1 MSEKSC
7 TFAAV
12 MAKRKLL
19 GMTVAE
25 LQEVAAQTGMP
36 RFAAKQMAQ
45 WIYQKHAMSIAEM
58 TNLSKAA
65 RQKLEEEYE
74 VGAMPPVK
82 EQRSKDGTVKY
93 LFPTEQ
99 GKTVEAV
106 YIPDDDRATLC
117 VSSQVGCRM
126 GCAFCQT
133 GKQGFDGNLTVADIL
148 NQIYA
153 LPERDTLTNI
163 VLMGQGEPMDNYDAV
178 IKATAILT
186 DKDGFAW
193 SPKRIT
199 VSSVGVKNKLA
210 RFVEESDCHVAVSL
224 HSPFHE
230 ERLAM
235 MPAENAMPIA
245 DTIEMLR
252 DYNELFAHQRRLSF
266 EYIVF
271 DGLNDTPRHAQA
283 LVDLLKGLH
292 CRVNL
297 IRYHKIPG
305 VNLKSSNEEKMLRMR
320 DFITARGVF
329 ATIRASRGEDIYAA
343 CGMLN
348 TKGKEQKTK

>member
-1 MSEKSC
+1 
-7 TFAAV
+7 

-148 NQIYA
+148 NQSM
-153 LPERDTLTNI
+153 PC
-163 VLMGQGEPMDNYDAV
+163 PS
-178 IKATAILT
+178 AT
-186 DKDGFAW
+186 
-193 SPKRIT
+193 
-199 VSSVGVKNKLA
+199 
-210 RFVEESDCHVAVSL
+210 
-224 HSPFHE
+224 HSP
-230 ERLAM
+230 
-235 MPAENAMPIA
+235 
-245 DTIEMLR
+245 TW
-252 DYNELFAHQRRLSF
+252 
-266 EYIVF
+266 
-271 DGLNDTPRHAQA
+271 
-283 LVDLLKGLH
+283 
-292 CRVNL
+292 C
-297 IRYHKIPG
+297 
-305 VNLKSSNEEKMLRMR
+305 
-320 DFITARGVF
+320 
-329 ATIRASRGEDIYAA
+329 
-343 CGMLN
+343 
-348 TKGKEQKTK
+348 